1 MSTAVH
7 DGQRLY
13 KVAGGGVDWRQV
25 KPSSCERGEPMTS
38 TKLMLLGILI
48 MLAGLAVD
56 SVIVRELAL
65 RNSGIDAA
73 NSLGNIEL
81 AVFAVGFVIGLIGF
95 FRR

>member
-1 MSTAVH
+1 
-7 DGQRLY
+7 
-13 KVAGGGVDWRQV
+13 
-25 KPSSCERGEPMTS
+25 MTS

-65 RNSGIDAA
+65 RSSGIDAA
-73 NSLGNIEL
+73 NNLGNIEL